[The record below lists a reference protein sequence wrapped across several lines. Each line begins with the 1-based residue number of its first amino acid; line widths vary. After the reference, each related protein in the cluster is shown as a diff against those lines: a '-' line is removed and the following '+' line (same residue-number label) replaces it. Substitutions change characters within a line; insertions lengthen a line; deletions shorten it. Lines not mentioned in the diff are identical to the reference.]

1 MAYALQTWLC
11 SWVLSEWLRYLACGG
26 VKLSESLFTLVASP
40 EGIPLTWFSIS
51 TIFPDSCNCISR
63 CFTSLLAPASAGLG
77 AVWQQIFGT
86 GVSAL
91 LSGKF
96 TMNASRISSSG
107 YRWRE
112 MVLSI
117 SFVGCSRHAALGEYL
132 EGLLFSLT
140 SSTPSFCF
148 LRSDGDTSFLA
159 ALLSASS
166 SEPDSEEE
174 DDDHGLGVGGFRGLA
189 GTRLGFSGS
198 WDWPIF
204 VDLFAGCLLPS
215 SSEPELTSGEV
226 WLGCVVADGLAVRRW
241 GFSGL
246 LICSALSSACLC
258 TLGWFWYTFWVLWD
272 DFAGRGSLG
281 YM

>member
-26 VKLSESLFTLVASP
+26 VKLGESLFTLVASP

-51 TIFPDSCNCISR
+51 TIFPDSCNCVSS
-63 CFTSLLAPASAGLG
+63 CFTSLLAPTSDGLG
-77 AVWQQIFGT
+77 ASLATDFWHWI
-86 GVSAL
+86 SAL
-91 LSGKF
+91 LSANSPWMLRKSVPRATGEGDG
-96 TMNASRISSSG
+96 S
-107 YRWRE
+107 
-112 MVLSI
+112 VI
-117 SFVGCSRHAALGEYL
+117 SFVGCSRRVALGEYL

-159 ALLSASS
+159 ALLFSSS

-174 DDDHGLGVGGFRGLA
+174 DDDHGLGDGGFRGLA

-246 LICSALSSACLC
+246 LICSALSSACLYEKKLPLC
-258 TLGWFWYTFWVLWD
+258 PSEVTL
-272 DFAGRGSLG
+272 SLV
-281 YM
+281 